1 MERQKKM
8 EETIGFLHAKIVSLE
23 IENQNKLEKNNEF
36 LLAKIA
42 SLEAE
47 LAIYKNKKNSN
58 NSHIPPSQDQNRPK
72 RNQSLREKTGKKPGG
87 QFGHEGTT
95 LEFNAEADEVIA
107 YMPSYCN
114 NCGNALSAVTGTFIE
129 GRKVIDIP
137 VIKPVYV
144 EHRIYRKICSCGH
157 CMESK
162 FPTYVAA
169 SLQYGPNIESLIGYL
184 HGRQYLPYNRMKELF
199 TDVMNLPLSVGGIN
213 SVLTRL
219 CAKALP
225 HYGKIK
231 ERISQSS
238 FAGTDETSVKVN
250 GQNNWMWAWQNDEL
264 TFIVH
269 SDNRAARTIEKQFPD
284 GLPLTGLLHDRYACH
299 FNCDAPYHQM
309 CMAHLL
315 RDLKYIIELY
325 DYKCEWAIQL
335 KALILEALELKKIM
349 LPFQYYQPNEQR
361 NNIVNNLEILL
372 HPTLHQDHA
381 KAKTLLKNLLKHQ
394 QSMFNFLWY
403 PQLPPDNNG
412 SERAIRNIKVKQ
424 KISGQFKSD
433 QGADCFATIRSVIDT
448 TIKSGQNVLAALRL
462 ISTYGAE

>member
-1 MERQKKM
+1 M
-8 EETIGFLHAKIVSLE
+8 
-23 IENQNKLEKNNEF
+23 
-36 LLAKIA
+36 LAKIA

-95 LEFNAEADEVIA
+95 LEFNTIVDQVIEHI
-107 YMPSYCN
+107 PNYCN
-114 NCGNALSAVTGTFIE
+114 NCGNDLSGVAETLIE

-137 VIKPVYV
+137 VIKPICL
-144 EHRIYRKICSCGH
+144 EHRIYRKVCSCGH

-169 SLQYGPNIESLIGYL
+169 SMQYGPNVESLVGYL
-184 HGRQYLPYNRMKELF
+184 HGRQYLPYKRMKELF
-199 TDVMNLPLSVGGIN
+199 TDVMNLPISVGGIN
-213 SVLTRL
+213 NVLTRL
-219 CAKALP
+219 TQKGLP
-225 HYGKIK
+225 YYEQIK
-231 ERISQSS
+231 KRIAQST

-250 GQNNWMWAWQNDEL
+250 GQKDWIWTWQNDDL

-269 SDNRAARTIEKQFPD
+269 SDNRGAKTIEEQFPN
-284 GLPLTGLLHDRYACH
+284 GLPLTGLVHDRYACH
-299 FNCDAPYHQM
+299 FNCEAPYHQM

-315 RDLKYIIELY
+315 RDLKYITELY
-325 DYKCEWAIQL
+325 DNKCDWSLQM
-335 KALILEALELKKIM
+335 KALIIEALELKKIIV
-349 LPFQYYQPNEQR
+349 PVQYYQPNEKR
-361 NNIVNNLEILL
+361 NDIVKNLNQLL
-372 HPTLHQDHA
+372 NTTLNQDHS

-394 QSMFNFLWY
+394 QSIFNFLWY

-433 QGADCFATIRSVIDT
+433 HGADCFVVLRSIIDT
-448 TIKSGQNVLAALRL
+448 TIKAGQNVLAALRL
-462 ISTYGAE
+462 IAVHGAE